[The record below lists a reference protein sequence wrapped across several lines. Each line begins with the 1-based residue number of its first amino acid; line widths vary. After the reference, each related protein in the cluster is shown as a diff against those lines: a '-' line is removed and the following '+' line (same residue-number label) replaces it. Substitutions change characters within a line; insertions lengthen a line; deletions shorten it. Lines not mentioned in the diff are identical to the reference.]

1 VTEPDR
7 PGPPPPRLPPVV
19 HPTRDDPVARW
30 ASESIGGP
38 AGRRLAFPAHTWWTA
53 TRVLVLVAVVAVGIG
68 LVQKNDCRD
77 RGWTSPHQF
86 VHACYSDLPVTYAV
100 AGSTPAGVLG
110 LGDVPEGVGQPPVSA
125 AAMAAVAGVTDA
137 VVALTG
143 DEAGRSRIFLD
154 VSAVLLAGAAA
165 VMVVGLVGLTR
176 RRRWDAALAA
186 GSPVLVLVG
195 LVSIDLLGVALGVLA
210 LWLWARSRPAAAG
223 LVLGLAVAARWHVA
237 LVALALVLVSLRVP
251 RWREVRN
258 TLLTAAASWAVVSV
272 PALLIAPQAW
282 LAPIRAW
289 WRADAGYGSVWLLP
303 RLLAE
308 EGVPGVRGLTA
319 PEVTALSLA
328 ATAAAMLLGAIWVL
342 SAARTPRLPA
352 VVLLL
357 VVATLVVGKAVPV
370 QAALWVLPWAALAV
384 PRWRLHL
391 WWWAFEAVYFVAVW
405 QYLVGLSEPDRSLPA
420 GYYAIALVARLAV
433 LGVLAGTGWRWGWR
447 WREDPGR
454 DPGEVPAAARDDD
467 PAAGAFGRPRSRA
480 VPAAPAAGTVPAAAD
495 PAAPAGATR
504 AG

>member
-1 VTEPDR
+1 MTDPDR
-7 PGPPPPRLPPVV
+7 RSPPAGGRAPVV

-38 AGRRLAFPAHTWWTA
+38 AGRRLGFPAHRWWTA
-53 TRVLVLVAVVAVGIG
+53 TRVLVLVAVVAVGLG

-125 AAMAAVAGVTDA
+125 AALAAVAGVTDGL
-137 VVALTG
+137 VALTG

-165 VMVVGLVGLTR
+165 AMAVGLVGLTR
-176 RRRWDAALAA
+176 RRRWDAALVA
-186 GSPVLVLVG
+186 GSPVLVLSG

-210 LWLWARSRPAAAG
+210 LWMWGRSRPAAAG
-223 LVLGLAVAARWHVA
+223 ALLGLAVAARWHVA
-237 LVALALVLVSLRVP
+237 LIALALVLVSLRVP
-251 RWREVRN
+251 RWREVRT
-258 TLLTAAASWAVVSV
+258 TLLVAAVSWGVVSV

-282 LAPIRAW
+282 AAPIRAW
-289 WRADAGYGSVWLLP
+289 WRADAGYGSVWIVP

-308 EGVPGVRGLTA
+308 EGVPGVGALTA
-319 PEVTALSLA
+319 GEVTALSLA
-328 ATAAAMLLGAIWVL
+328 ATVAAVVVVVIWVL
-342 SAARTPRLPA
+342 SATRTPRLPA

-384 PRWRLHL
+384 PRWRHHL
-391 WWWAFEAVYFVAVW
+391 WWWAVEAVYFVAVW

-420 GYYAIALVARLAV
+420 GYYAVTMLARLAV
-433 LGVLAGTGWRWGWR
+433 LAALAVTAWRWGWR
-447 WREDPGR
+447 WQEDPGR
-454 DPGEVPAAARDDD
+454 DPGQVAAPTRDDD
-467 PAAGAFGRPRSRA
+467 PAAGPFGRPRTRESPVGAATAPVA
-480 VPAAPAAGTVPAAAD
+480 VVSLESPVAG
-495 PAAPAGATR
+495 
-504 AG
+504 

>member
-1 VTEPDR
+1 VTEPNH
-7 PGPPPPRLPPVV
+7 PVAEGASV
-19 HPTRDDPVARW
+19 ARQPAALHPTQDDPFARW

-53 TRVLVLVAVVAVGIG
+53 TRVLVLVAVVAVGLG

-86 VHACYSDLPVTYAV
+86 VHACYTDLPVTYAV

-143 DEAGRSRIFLD
+143 DESGRSRIFLD

-186 GSPVLVLVG
+186 GSPVLVLTG

-210 LWLWARSRPAAAG
+210 LWLWGRSRPAAAG
-223 LVLGLAVAARWHVA
+223 ALLGLAVAARWHVA
-237 LVALALVLVSLRVP
+237 LIVLALVLVSLRVP
-251 RWREVRN
+251 RWREVRT
-258 TLLTAAASWAVVSV
+258 TLLVATASWAAVSV

-289 WRADAGYGSVWLLP
+289 WRADAGYGSPWIVP

-308 EGVPGVRGLTA
+308 EGVPGVRALTA
-319 PEVTALSLA
+319 SEVTALSLTATVA
-328 ATAAAMLLGAIWVL
+328 ALVLVAVWVL
-342 SAARTPRLPA
+342 SATRTPRLPA

-357 VVATLVVGKAVPV
+357 VVATLLAGKAIPV

-384 PRWRLHL
+384 PRWRHHV
-391 WWWAFEAVYFVAVW
+391 WWWAAEAVYFVSVW

-420 GYYAIALVARLAV
+420 GYYAVVLLARLAV
-433 LGVLAGTGWRWGWR
+433 LGSLAVTVWRWGRHWR
-447 WREDPGR
+447 DDPGR
-454 DPGEVPAAARDDD
+454 DPAIPTAAPTRDDD
-467 PAAGAFGRPRSRA
+467 PAAGPFGRPRPRE
-480 VPAAPAAGTVPAAAD
+480 APAAAVAPPAPLASAEV
-495 PAAPAGATR
+495 ATPD
-504 AG
+504 